1 VRVLTSNGTVF
12 TNVAFASGIGAVRDV
27 YYADVTGDG
36 RQDLVTR
43 RRDTGVVEV
52 FASNGTTFTLLPGTA
67 GGGAWATGWD
77 TTYDLYFADVTG
89 DVKADLVARTATG
102 DLYVFPTVGEA
113 FSAAEGGLWS
123 YGWST
128 GYRLYLADVTG
139 DGKADLIGQYLGP
152 ASGLTGDVYV
162 GTSSGTRFENVQRWT
177 YGFSAGYELYF
188 GDVDGDQRLDMVARY
203 DGPSL
208 SVGTGDVLVL
218 RSTGSTFSWNGQTTP
233 WTYGWGSTYDLVIR
247 DVTGDGRADLVGRHT
262 GNGDVYVAPVAGTA
276 FIFNGTWATGVDS
289 SFVLR

>member
-1 VRVLTSNGTVF
+1 
-12 TNVAFASGIGAVRDV
+12 
-27 YYADVTGDG
+27 
-36 RQDLVTR
+36 
-43 RRDTGVVEV
+43 
-52 FASNGTTFTLLPGTA
+52 
-67 GGGAWATGWD
+67 
-77 TTYDLYFADVTG
+77 
-89 DVKADLVARTATG
+89 
-102 DLYVFPTVGEA
+102 
-113 FSAAEGGLWS
+113 
-123 YGWST
+123 
-128 GYRLYLADVTG
+128 
-139 DGKADLIGQYLGP
+139 
-152 ASGLTGDVYV
+152 V

-188 GDVDGDQRLDMVARY
+188 GDVDADQRLDMVARY

-218 RSTGSTFSWNGQTTP
+218 RSTGSAFSWNGQTTP